1 MTRKQFDID
10 AMTDLMAPD
19 PATSAQ
25 YRAYLEFDD
34 RDAQLLRDV
43 HPYLK
48 AHQSGVVLAFYEHLL
63 RFPRLRQL
71 LDDRHAFARLKH
83 LQAMYFDS
91 LTAGNYDE
99 TYERNRVRVGLVH
112 QHVGLEI
119 RWYIGAYRKYLAE
132 LAPILRTALAAT
144 PERYQPTYDALL
156 KLMCLDMSLALDT
169 YEQAGRIELSGLK
182 NYAEQV
188 ISSLPSGVMVI
199 DTARQVR
206 TVNPAMCA
214 MLGVATPASASAQDI
229 DFAAFLHLPELCERI
244 DVALRVPE
252 HCEELMLTLPA
263 GLPSTEPRYLRCAL
277 SRAWLDGE
285 NLLLL
290 IAEDLTVPMRAK
302 AALRDSE
309 ERFRI
314 AFDHAAVGLAQAA
327 RDGRWL
333 RANRKFQDIAGYS
346 EEELKTMSFREM
358 SLESEMLASEA
369 SLRLL
374 LAGEIPSYAIEKRYV
389 RKDGEPVWVNVAV
402 SRMVASD
409 AEVNLMIV
417 VEDISRRKQYEHE
430 LRHMA
435 SHDVLTGLANRSLL
449 MDRLDQALALAHRAQ
464 HQVAILFIDL
474 DRFKTIND
482 SLGHEAGDHVI
493 VEAGRR
499 LAGIVR
505 EGDTVA
511 RLGGDEFVVL
521 MPDILDGS
529 AAAVLSAKLL
539 EALLLPMNVL
549 GHEFSPVGSI
559 GISIYPR
566 DGVDSNALLKN
577 ADAAMYRAKE
587 LGRGNFQ
594 FYTEEMNARTLD
606 RLRMESG
613 LRRALERHEFVLHYQ
628 PQIDLATGEQVGV
641 EALLRWC
648 PPGGETVA
656 PAEFI
661 PIAEETGLIVE
672 IGAWVL
678 RAACEQLVAWCEAGL
693 PPMTVAVNLSAR
705 QFHQQNLVQLVGQI
719 LAETGCDAALLE
731 LEITESV
738 VMADPAG
745 ATATLHELKEM
756 GVSLSIDDFG
766 TGHSSLSYLKRF
778 PIHALKIDR
787 SFVRDLTTDADDAA
801 IVCAVIA
808 LAHTMQ
814 LKVIAEG
821 VETEEQLT
829 FLREHDCDQFQ
840 GFFYSPPVSAEQL
853 RHAMEGRSRAHLRTF
868 VAPSTRLQLARN

>member
-1 MTRKQFDID
+1 MTRKKFDVD

-19 PATSAQ
+19 SATSAE
-25 YRAYLEFDD
+25 YRAYLEFTEH
-34 RDAQLLRDV
+34 DAELLRDV
-43 HPYLK
+43 HPYLR
-48 AHQSGVVLAFYEHLL
+48 AHQSGIVLAFYEHLL

-71 LDDRHAFARLKH
+71 LDDRCAFARLKH
-83 LQAMYFDS
+83 LQAEYFHS
-91 LTAGNYDE
+91 LTAGDYDGN
-99 TYERNRVRVGLVH
+99 YERNRVRVGLVH
-112 QHVGLEI
+112 QHIGLEI

-132 LAPILRTALAAT
+132 LAPVLQAALAAT

-169 YEQAGRIELSGLK
+169 YEQAGRLELSGLK

-188 ISSLPSGVMVI
+188 LTSLPSGVMVI

-206 TVNPAMCA
+206 TINPAMCA
-214 MLGVATPASASAQDI
+214 MLGVAAPAGNSDVG
-229 DFAAFLHLPELCERI
+229 DFLHLPELCERI
-244 DVALRVPE
+244 DVGLRAPDYS
-252 HCEELMLTLPA
+252 EELMLTLPA
-263 GLPSTEPRYLRCAL
+263 ELPMLEPRYLRCAL

-333 RANRKFQDIAGYS
+333 RANRKFQDIVGYS
-346 EEELKTMSFREM
+346 EEELQTMSFRDM
-358 SLESEMLASEA
+358 SLEGEMMASEA

-389 RKDGEPVWVNVAV
+389 RKDGAPVWVNVAV

-449 MDRLDQALALAHRAQ
+449 MDRLDQALALAHRSQ

-521 MPDILDGS
+521 MPDIPECS

-613 LRRALERHEFVLHYQ
+613 LRRAIERHEFVLYYQ
-628 PQIDLATGEQVGV
+628 PQIDLASGVQVGV

-648 PPGGETVA
+648 PPGGEPVA

-678 RAACEQLVAWCEAGL
+678 RAACEQLVAWREAGL

-719 LAETGCDAALLE
+719 LAETGCDAAQLE

-745 ATATLHELKEM
+745 ATATLHELADM

-821 VETEEQLT
+821 VETEEQLN

-840 GFFYSPPVSAEQL
+840 GFFYSPPVSAERL
-853 RHAMEGRSRAHLRTF
+853 RNAMEGRSRAHLRTF
-868 VAPSTRLQLARN
+868 VGPSTRLRLAGN

>member
-1 MTRKQFDID
+1 MKRKKFDID

-19 PATSAQ
+19 PQTSCQ
-25 YRAYLEFDD
+25 YRDYLEFTD
-34 RDAQLLRDV
+34 RDAQLLREV
-43 HPYLK
+43 HPYLQ
-48 AHQSGVVLAFYEHLL
+48 AHQSEVVVSFYEHLL
-63 RFPRLRQL
+63 RFPRLQSL
-71 LDDRHAFARLKH
+71 LDDCHTFARLKH
-83 LQAMYFDS
+83 LQAAYFDT
-91 LTAGNYDE
+91 LTVGDYDE
-99 TYERNRVRVGLVH
+99 DYERNRVRVGLVH

-119 RWYIGAYRKYLAE
+119 RWYIGAYRKYLSA
-132 LAPILRTALAAT
+132 LAPVLRQALAAT
-144 PERYQPTYDALL
+144 PEKYPPTYDALL
-156 KLMCLDMSLALDT
+156 KLICLDMSLALDT

-188 ISSLPSGVMVI
+188 LTSLPSGVMVV
-199 DTARQVR
+199 DAARQVR
-206 TVNPAMCA
+206 TINPAMCT
-214 MLGVATPASASAQDI
+214 MLGVAVPPSVDI
-229 DFAAFLHLPELCERI
+229 DFLPQPELRAAIE
-244 DVALRVPE
+244 VALRAPD
-252 HCEELMLTLPA
+252 HREELMLTLEPEA
-263 GLPSTEPRYLRCAL
+263 PDGQPRYLRCAL
-277 SRAWLDGE
+277 SRVWLDGE
-285 NLLLL
+285 DLLLL
-290 IAEDLTVPMRAK
+290 IAEDLTGPMRAK
-302 AALRDSE
+302 AALHDSE

-327 RDGRWL
+327 PDGRWL
-333 RANRKFQDIAGYS
+333 RANRKFQDIVGYS
-346 EEELKTMSFREM
+346 EDELKTMNFRQM
-358 SLESEMLASEA
+358 SLDQELPASEA
-369 SLRLL
+369 PLRMLL
-374 LAGEIPSYAIEKRYV
+374 SGAIPSYAIEKRYV

-402 SRMVASD
+402 SRMVSSRGD
-409 AEVNLMIV
+409 VNLMIV
-417 VEDISRRKQYEHE
+417 IEDIARRKQYEHE

-449 MDRLDQALALAHRAQ
+449 MDRLDQALAMAHRSG

-499 LAGIVR
+499 LSGIVR

-521 MPDILDGS
+521 MPDLEDADGP
-529 AAAVLSAKLL
+529 AVLSAKLL

-549 GHEFSPVGSI
+549 GHEFSPIGSI

-606 RLRMESG
+606 RLCMESG
-613 LRRALERHEFVLHYQ
+613 LRRALERHEFELHYQ

-641 EALLRWC
+641 EALLRWN
-648 PPGGETVA
+648 PPGGEPVG

-661 PIAEETGLIVE
+661 PIAEETGLIVQ

-678 RAACEQLVAWCEAGL
+678 RAACEQIVAWRNAGL

-719 LAETGCDAALLE
+719 LAETGCNAAQLE

-745 ATATLHELKEM
+745 ATATLQELSDM

-821 VETEEQLT
+821 VETEEQLA
-829 FLREHDCDQFQ
+829 FLREHRCDQFQ
-840 GFFYSPPVSAEQL
+840 GYFYSPPVSAERL
-853 RHAMEGRSRAHLRTF
+853 RNAIEQRIDA
-868 VAPSTRLQLARN
+868 APVLLA

>member
-1 MTRKQFDID
+1 MKRKKFDID

-19 PATSAQ
+19 PFTSQQ
-25 YRAYLEFDD
+25 YRDYLEFTDD
-34 RDAQLLRDV
+34 DAQLLRDV
-43 HPYLK
+43 HPYLR
-48 AHQSGVVLAFYEHLL
+48 AHQPQVVHSFYEHLL
-63 RFPRLRQL
+63 RFPRLQQL
-71 LDDRHAFARLKH
+71 LDNPHTFARLKC
-83 LQAMYFDS
+83 LQARYFDT
-91 LTAGNYDE
+91 LTAGEYDA
-99 TYERNRVRVGLVH
+99 TYERNRIRVGLMH

-132 LAPILRTALAAT
+132 LAPILREALAET
-144 PERYQPTYDALL
+144 PEKYQPTYDALL
-156 KLMCLDMSLALDT
+156 KLICLDMSLALDT

-188 ISSLPSGVMVI
+188 LTSLPSGVMVV
-199 DTARQVR
+199 DTARRIR
-206 TVNPAMCA
+206 TINPAMCA
-214 MLGVATPASASAQDI
+214 MLGVEAPPATGV
-229 DFAAFLHLPELCERI
+229 DFRTHLVIPELLDAIE
-244 DVALRVPE
+244 VALRAPA
-252 HCEELMLTLPA
+252 HREELMLTLQPDA
-263 GLPSTEPRYLRCAL
+263 PSSLPRHLRCAL
-277 SRAWLDGE
+277 SRVWLDGE
-285 NLLLL
+285 DLLLL
-290 IAEDLTVPMRAK
+290 IAEDVTLPMRAK
-302 AALRDSE
+302 AALHDSE

-327 RDGRWL
+327 PDGRWL
-333 RANRKFQDIAGYS
+333 RANRKFQDIVGYS
-346 EEELKTMSFREM
+346 EEELRAMSFRDM
-358 SLESEMLASEA
+358 SLDQELPASEA
-369 SLRLL
+369 PLRML

-389 RKDGEPVWVNVAV
+389 RKDGQPVWVNVAV
-402 SRMVASD
+402 SRMVSSRGD
-409 AEVNLMIV
+409 VNLMIV
-417 VEDISRRKQYEHE
+417 VEDIAQRKQYEHE

-449 MDRLDQALALAHRAQ
+449 MDRLDQALALAHRTG

-493 VEAGRR
+493 IEAGRR

-521 MPDILDGS
+521 MPDLEDCSG
-529 AAAVLSAKLL
+529 AAVLSAKLL

-549 GHEFSPVGSI
+549 GHEFSPIGSI
-559 GISIYPR
+559 GISLYPR
-566 DGVDSNALLKN
+566 DGSDSNALLKN

-628 PQIDLATGEQVGV
+628 PQIDLASGAQVGV

-648 PPGGETVA
+648 PPGSEPIA

-661 PIAEETGLIVE
+661 PIAEETGLIVQ

-678 RAACEQLVAWCEAGL
+678 RAACEQLVAWREAGL

-719 LAETGCDAALLE
+719 LAETGCDAAQLE

-745 ATATLHELKEM
+745 AAATLQELSDM

-821 VETEEQLT
+821 VETEEQLN
-829 FLREHDCDQFQ
+829 FLREHRCDQFQ
-840 GFFYSPPVSAEQL
+840 GYFYSPPVSAERL
-853 RHAMEGRSRAHLRTF
+853 RDAMERRTGSRLRAF
-868 VAPSTRLQLARN
+868 VGPATRLCLATDG

>member
-1 MTRKQFDID
+1 MKRKKFDID
-10 AMTDLMAPD
+10 AMTELMAPD
-19 PATSAQ
+19 NETSRQ
-25 YRAYLEFDD
+25 YRAYLEFDEH
-34 RDAQLLRDV
+34 DAQLLRDV

-48 AHQSGVVLAFYEHLL
+48 AHQSEVVLSFYEHLL
-63 RFPRLRQL
+63 RFPRLRRL
-71 LDDRHAFARLKH
+71 LDDRHAFVRLKH
-83 LQAMYFDS
+83 LQAEYFDS
-91 LTAGNYDE
+91 LTAGDYDAA
-99 TYERNRVRVGLVH
+99 YERNRVRVGLVH

-132 LAPILRTALAAT
+132 LAPVLRKALAET
-144 PERYQPTYDALL
+144 PEKYQPTYDAML

-188 ISSLPSGVMVI
+188 LTSLPSGVMVV
-199 DTARQVR
+199 DAARQVR
-206 TVNPAMCA
+206 TINPAMCT
-214 MLGVATPASASAQDI
+214 MLGVAAPPSVGI
-229 DFAAFLHLPELCERI
+229 DFLPIPELREAI
-244 DVALRVPE
+244 DVALRSPE
-252 HCEELMLTLPA
+252 HREELMLTLQPA
-263 GLPSTEPRYLRCAL
+263 GLPGQPRYLRCAL
-277 SRAWLDGE
+277 SRVWLDGE
-285 NLLLL
+285 DLLLL
-290 IAEDLTVPMRAK
+290 IAEDLTAPMRAR
-302 AALRDSE
+302 AALHDSE

-333 RANRKFQDIAGYS
+333 SANRKFQDIVGYS
-346 EEELKTMSFREM
+346 EEELKTMNFRDM
-358 SLESEMLASEA
+358 SLDQELPASEA
-369 SLRLL
+369 PLRML

-402 SRMVASD
+402 SRMVSSRGD
-409 AEVNLMIV
+409 VSLMIV
-417 VEDISRRKQYEHE
+417 VENIARRKQYEHE

-449 MDRLDQALALAHRAQ
+449 MDRLDQALALAHRTG

-493 VEAGRR
+493 IEAGRR
-499 LAGIVR
+499 LSSMVR

-521 MPDILDGS
+521 MPDLEDAGG
-529 AAAVLSAKLL
+529 AAVLSAKLL

-549 GHEFSPVGSI
+549 GNEFSPVGSI

-566 DGVDSNALLKN
+566 DGIDSNALLKN

-606 RLRMESG
+606 RLRLESG

-628 PQIDLATGEQVGV
+628 PQIDLATGAQVGV

-648 PPGGETVA
+648 PPGSEPIA

-661 PIAEETGLIVE
+661 PIAEETGLIVQ

-678 RAACEQLVAWCEAGL
+678 RAACEQLVAWRDAGL

-719 LAETGCDAALLE
+719 LAETGCDAAQLE

-745 ATATLHELKEM
+745 ATATLQVLSDM

-821 VETEEQLT
+821 VETEEQLE
-829 FLREHDCDQFQ
+829 FLRKHRCDQFQ
-840 GFFYSPPVSAEQL
+840 GYFFSPPVSAERL
-853 RHAMEGRSRAHLRTF
+853 RSAMELRGE
-868 VAPSTRLQLARN
+868 AQQALPHANAA

>member
-1 MTRKQFDID
+1 MKRKKFDID

-19 PATSAQ
+19 PITSRQ
-25 YRAYLEFDD
+25 YRAYLEFDEH
-34 RDAQLLRDV
+34 DAQLLRDV

-48 AHQSGVVLAFYEHLL
+48 AHQSEVVLSFYEHLL
-63 RFPRLRQL
+63 RFPRLQRL
-71 LDDRHAFARLKH
+71 LDDRHAFVRLKH
-83 LQAMYFDS
+83 LQAAYFDS
-91 LTAGNYDE
+91 LTAGDYDAA
-99 TYERNRVRVGLVH
+99 YERNRVRVGLVH

-132 LAPILRTALAAT
+132 LAPVLRKALADT
-144 PERYQPTYDALL
+144 PDKYQPTYDALL
-156 KLMCLDMSLALDT
+156 KLICLDMSLALDT

-188 ISSLPSGVMVI
+188 LTSLPSGVMVV
-199 DTARQVR
+199 DAARQVR
-206 TVNPAMCA
+206 TINPAMCT
-214 MLGVATPASASAQDI
+214 MLGVAAPPSVGI
-229 DFAAFLHLPELCERI
+229 DFLPIPALREAI
-244 DVALRVPE
+244 DVALRAPA
-252 HCEELMLTLPA
+252 HREELMLTLQPG
-263 GLPSTEPRYLRCAL
+263 GLSGQPRYLRCAL
-277 SRAWLDGE
+277 SRVWLDGE
-285 NLLLL
+285 DLLLL
-290 IAEDLTVPMRAK
+290 IAEDLTAPMRAK
-302 AALRDSE
+302 AALHDSE

-333 RANRKFQDIAGYS
+333 SANRKFQDIVGYS
-346 EEELKTMSFREM
+346 EEELKTMNFRDM
-358 SLESEMLASEA
+358 SLDQELPASEA
-369 SLRLL
+369 PLRML

-402 SRMVASD
+402 SRMVSSRGD
-409 AEVNLMIV
+409 VNLMIV
-417 VEDISRRKQYEHE
+417 VEDIARRKQYEHE

-449 MDRLDQALALAHRAQ
+449 MDRLDQALALAHRSG

-493 VEAGRR
+493 IEAGRR
-499 LAGIVR
+499 LSSMVR

-521 MPDILDGS
+521 MPDLDDAGG
-529 AAAVLSAKLL
+529 AAVLSAKLL

-549 GHEFSPVGSI
+549 GNEFSPVGSI

-566 DGVDSNALLKN
+566 DGIDSNALLKN

-606 RLRMESG
+606 RLRLESG

-628 PQIDLATGEQVGV
+628 PQIDLATGVQVGV

-648 PPGGETVA
+648 PPGSEPIA

-661 PIAEETGLIVE
+661 PIAEETGLIVQ

-678 RAACEQLVAWCEAGL
+678 RAACEQLVAWRDAGL
-693 PPMTVAVNLSAR
+693 PSMTVAVNLSAR

-719 LAETGCDAALLE
+719 LAETGCDAAQLE

-738 VMADPAG
+738 VMADPVG
-745 ATATLHELKEM
+745 ATATLQELSDM

-821 VETEEQLT
+821 VETEEQLA
-829 FLREHDCDQFQ
+829 FLREHRCDQFQ
-840 GFFYSPPVSAEQL
+840 GYFFSPPVSAERL
-853 RHAMEGRSRAHLRTF
+853 RNAMELRGEAQPALPPRT
-868 VAPSTRLQLARN
+868 AAG

>member
-1 MTRKQFDID
+1 MTRKKFDID

-19 PATSAQ
+19 SATSAQ
-25 YRAYLEFDD
+25 YRAYLEFDES
-34 RDAQLLRDV
+34 DAQLLRDV
-43 HPYLK
+43 HPYLQ
-48 AHQSGVVLAFYEHLL
+48 AHQSDVVLAFYEHLL

-71 LDDRHAFARLKH
+71 LDNRHAFARLKH

-91 LTAGNYDE
+91 LTAGDYDDA
-99 TYERNRVRVGLVH
+99 YERNRVRVGLVH

-132 LAPILRTALAAT
+132 LAPILRQALAGT

-188 ISSLPSGVMVI
+188 ITSLPSGVMVI
-199 DTARQVR
+199 DAARQVR

-214 MLGVATPASASAQDI
+214 MLGVAAPAGDI
-229 DFAAFLHLPELCERI
+229 DFGDFLHLPELCERI
-244 DVALRVPE
+244 DVALRVPS

-263 GLPSTEPRYLRCAL
+263 ELPTGSPTMEPRYLRCAL
-277 SRAWLDGE
+277 SRALLDGE

-290 IAEDLTVPMRAK
+290 IAEDLTIPMRAK

-333 RANRKFQDIAGYS
+333 RANRKFQDIVGYS

-358 SLESEMLASEA
+358 SLDSEMLASEA

-389 RKDGEPVWVNVAV
+389 RKDGESVWVNVAV
-402 SRMVASD
+402 SRMVSGD
-409 AEVNLMIV
+409 GEVNLMIV
-417 VEDISRRKQYEHE
+417 VEDIARRKQYEHE

-449 MDRLDQALALAHRAQ
+449 MDRLDQALALAHRDE
-464 HQVAILFIDL
+464 HEVALLFIDL

-499 LAGIVR
+499 LAAIVR

-521 MPDILDGS
+521 MPDIPDSS
-529 AAAVLSAKLL
+529 AAAVLSSKLL

-566 DGVDSNALLKN
+566 DGLDSNALLKN

-656 PAEFI
+656 PSEFI
-661 PIAEETGLIVE
+661 PIAEETGMIVE

-719 LAETGCDAALLE
+719 LAETGCDASLLE

-756 GVSLSIDDFG
+756 GVNLSIDDFG

-821 VETEEQLT
+821 VETEEQLK

-840 GFFYSPPVSAEQL
+840 GFFYSPPVSAERL
-853 RHAMEGRSRAHLRTF
+853 RTAMERRSRAHLRTF
-868 VAPSTRLQLARN
+868 VGPSTRLQLARS

>member
-1 MTRKQFDID
+1 MKRKKFDID

-19 PATSAQ
+19 PITSRQ
-25 YRAYLEFDD
+25 YRAYLEFDEH
-34 RDAQLLRDV
+34 DAQLLRDV

-48 AHQSGVVLAFYEHLL
+48 AHQSEVVLSFYEHLL
-63 RFPRLRQL
+63 RFPRLQRL
-71 LDDRHAFARLKH
+71 LDDRHAFVRLKH
-83 LQAMYFDS
+83 LQAAYFDS
-91 LTAGNYDE
+91 LTAGDYDAA
-99 TYERNRVRVGLVH
+99 YERNRVRVGLVH

-132 LAPILRTALAAT
+132 LAPVLRKALADT
-144 PERYQPTYDALL
+144 PDKYQPTYDALL
-156 KLMCLDMSLALDT
+156 KLICLDMSLALDT

-188 ISSLPSGVMVI
+188 LTSLPSGVMVV
-199 DTARQVR
+199 DAARQVR
-206 TVNPAMCA
+206 TINPAMCT
-214 MLGVATPASASAQDI
+214 MLGVAAPPSVGI
-229 DFAAFLHLPELCERI
+229 DFLPIPALREAI
-244 DVALRVPE
+244 DVALRAPA
-252 HCEELMLTLPA
+252 HREELMLTLQPG
-263 GLPSTEPRYLRCAL
+263 GLSGQPRYLRCAL
-277 SRAWLDGE
+277 SRVWLDGE
-285 NLLLL
+285 DLLLL
-290 IAEDLTVPMRAK
+290 IAEDLTAPMRAK
-302 AALRDSE
+302 AALHDSE

-333 RANRKFQDIAGYS
+333 SANRKFQDIVGYS
-346 EEELKTMSFREM
+346 EEELKAMNFRDM
-358 SLESEMLASEA
+358 SLDQELPASEA
-369 SLRLL
+369 PLRML

-402 SRMVASD
+402 SRMVSSRGD
-409 AEVNLMIV
+409 VNLMIV
-417 VEDISRRKQYEHE
+417 VEDIARRKQYEHE

-449 MDRLDQALALAHRAQ
+449 MDRLDQALALAHRSG

-493 VEAGRR
+493 IEAGRR
-499 LAGIVR
+499 LSSMVR

-521 MPDILDGS
+521 MPDLDDAGG
-529 AAAVLSAKLL
+529 AAVLSAKLL

-549 GHEFSPVGSI
+549 GNEFSPVGSI

-566 DGVDSNALLKN
+566 DGIDSNALLKN

-606 RLRMESG
+606 RLRLESG

-628 PQIDLATGEQVGV
+628 PQIDLATGVQVGV

-648 PPGGETVA
+648 PPGSEPIA

-661 PIAEETGLIVE
+661 PIAEETGLIVQ

-678 RAACEQLVAWCEAGL
+678 RAACEQLVAWRDAGL
-693 PPMTVAVNLSAR
+693 PSMTVAVNLSAR

-719 LAETGCDAALLE
+719 LAETGCDAAQLE

-738 VMADPAG
+738 VMADPVG
-745 ATATLHELKEM
+745 ATATLQELSDM

-821 VETEEQLT
+821 VETEEQLA
-829 FLREHDCDQFQ
+829 FLREHRCDQFQ
-840 GFFYSPPVSAEQL
+840 GYFFSPPVSAERL
-853 RHAMEGRSRAHLRTF
+853 RNAMELRGEAQPALPPRT
-868 VAPSTRLQLARN
+868 AAG

>member
-1 MTRKQFDID
+1 MKRKKFDID

-19 PATSAQ
+19 PATSRQ
-25 YRAYLEFDD
+25 YRAYLEFDEH
-34 RDAQLLRDV
+34 DAQLLRDV

-48 AHQSGVVLAFYEHLL
+48 AHQSEVVLSFYEHLL
-63 RFPRLRQL
+63 GFPRLQRL
-71 LDDRHAFARLKH
+71 LDDRHAFVRLKH
-83 LQAMYFDS
+83 LQAEYFDS
-91 LTAGNYDE
+91 LTAGDYDAA
-99 TYERNRVRVGLVH
+99 YERNRVRVGLVH

-132 LAPILRTALAAT
+132 LAPVLRKALAAT
-144 PERYQPTYDALL
+144 PEKYQPTYDALL

-188 ISSLPSGVMVI
+188 LTSLPSGVMVV
-199 DTARQVR
+199 DAARQVR
-206 TVNPAMCA
+206 TINPAMCT
-214 MLGVATPASASAQDI
+214 MLGVAAPPSVGI
-229 DFAAFLHLPELCERI
+229 DFLPIPELREAI
-244 DVALRVPE
+244 DVALRSPE
-252 HCEELMLTLPA
+252 HREELMLTLQPA
-263 GLPSTEPRYLRCAL
+263 GLSGQPRYLRCAL
-277 SRAWLDGE
+277 SRVWLDGE
-285 NLLLL
+285 DLLLL
-290 IAEDLTVPMRAK
+290 IAEDLTAPMRAR
-302 AALRDSE
+302 AALHDSE

-333 RANRKFQDIAGYS
+333 SANRKFQDIVGYS
-346 EEELKTMSFREM
+346 EEELKTMNFRDM
-358 SLESEMLASEA
+358 SLDQELPASEA
-369 SLRLL
+369 PLRML

-402 SRMVASD
+402 SRMVSSRGD
-409 AEVNLMIV
+409 VSLMIV
-417 VEDISRRKQYEHE
+417 VENIARRKQYEHE

-449 MDRLDQALALAHRAQ
+449 MDRLDQALALAHRTG

-493 VEAGRR
+493 IEAGRR
-499 LAGIVR
+499 LSSMVR

-521 MPDILDGS
+521 MPDLEDADG
-529 AAAVLSAKLL
+529 AAVLSAKLL

-549 GHEFSPVGSI
+549 GHEFSPIGSI

-606 RLRMESG
+606 RLCMESG
-613 LRRALERHEFVLHYQ
+613 LRRALERHEFELHYQ

-641 EALLRWC
+641 EALLRWN
-648 PPGGETVA
+648 PPGGEPVG

-661 PIAEETGLIVE
+661 PIAEETGLIVQ

-678 RAACEQLVAWCEAGL
+678 RAACEQIVAWRKAGL
-693 PPMTVAVNLSAR
+693 PSMTVAVNLSAR

-719 LAETGCDAALLE
+719 LAETGCDAAQLE

-745 ATATLHELKEM
+745 ATATLQELSDM

-821 VETEEQLT
+821 VETEEQLA
-829 FLREHDCDQFQ
+829 FLREHRCDQFQ
-840 GFFYSPPVSAEQL
+840 GYFYSPPVSAERL
-853 RHAMEGRSRAHLRTF
+853 RNAIEQRIDAGPETSSASGRR
-868 VAPSTRLQLARN
+868 